1 MPFVTLYLPKGC
13 DDKSLEKSMKE
24 ITAAGADILENTLP
38 RMVRVTVFESDPER
52 VYEGGTHVDELHP
65 VVLFRIGPGR
75 SGKAKDEFMNQIAQ
89 ILHTNLHCKKEN
101 VRAYVLDNEEG
112 HHFCIGGKPK
122 DFTKEVKK

>member
-1 MPFVTLYLPKGC
+1 MPFVTLHLPKGC
-13 DDKSLEKSMKE
+13 KDAALEKSMRE

-38 RMVRVTVFESDPER
+38 RMIRVTVFESEPER
-52 VYEGGTHVDELHP
+52 VYQGGRHADGLYP

-75 SGKAKDEFMNQIAQ
+75 SPAAKDAFMDQIAQ
-89 ILHTNLHCKKEN
+89 ILHENLHCPKEN
-101 VRAYVLDNEEG
+101 VRAYIMDNEEG